1 MMKNLK
7 EQGFYVE
14 WTGGNCSAWVKKLPT
29 GQYIVITCG
38 GGCDHNFDVDMLV
51 GIYDGS
57 EDELMWGNLIES
69 FEIDLTKEVSA

>member
-1 MMKNLK
+1 MKTLK
-7 EQGFYVE
+7 DQGFYVE

-38 GGCDHNFDVDMLV
+38 SGCDHNFDKDILI

-57 EDELMWGNLIES
+57 EDELMWGNMIDS
-69 FEIDLTKEVSA
+69 FEIDLQKEEA

>member
-1 MMKNLK
+1 MKSLK
-7 EQGFYVE
+7 DQGFYVE
-14 WTGGNCSAWVKKLPT
+14 WTGGNCSAWVKKLLT

-69 FEIDLTKEVSA
+69 FEIDLTNEVST

>member
-1 MMKNLK
+1 MKNLK

-29 GQYIVITCG
+29 GQFIVITCG
-38 GGCDHNFDVDMLV
+38 GGCDHRFETDMLV

-57 EDELMWGNLIES
+57 EDELMWGNMIES
-69 FEIDLTKEVSA
+69 FEIDLTKGDEA

>member
-1 MMKNLK
+1 MKSLK

-69 FEIDLTKEVSA
+69 FEIDLTKEVIE

>member
-1 MMKNLK
+1 MKDLK

-14 WTGGNCSAWVKKLPT
+14 WTGGGCSAWVKKLPT

-38 GGCDHNFDVDMLV
+38 SGCDHRFDKDILV

-57 EDELMWGNLIES
+57 EDEGMWGEIIDS
-69 FEIDLTKEVSA
+69 FEIDLTTEEV

>member
-1 MMKNLK
+1 MKTLK
-7 EQGFYVE
+7 DQGFYVD

-38 GGCDHNFDVDMLV
+38 GGCDHNFDKDILI

-57 EDELMWGNLIES
+57 EDELMWGNMIDS
-69 FEIDLTKEVSA
+69 FEIDLQKEEA

>member
-1 MMKNLK
+1 MKNLK
-7 EQGFYVE
+7 DQGFYVE

-69 FEIDLTKEVSA
+69 FEIDLTKEVIE

>member
-1 MMKNLK
+1 MKSLK
-7 EQGFYVE
+7 DQGFYVE

-38 GGCDHNFDVDMLV
+38 GGCDHNFDIDMLV

-69 FEIDLTKEVSA
+69 FEIDLTKEVTE

>member
-1 MMKNLK
+1 MKDLK
-7 EQGFYVE
+7 NQGFYVE

-38 GGCDHNFDVDMLV
+38 GGCDHNFENDMLI

-57 EDELMWGNLIES
+57 EDELMWGNLIDS
-69 FEIDLTKEVSA
+69 FEIDLTKGNL

>member
-1 MMKNLK
+1 MKSLK
-7 EQGFYVE
+7 DQGFYVE
-14 WTGGNCSAWVKKLPT
+14 WTGVNCSAWVKKLPT

>member
-1 MMKNLK
+1 MKDLK

-38 GGCDHNFDVDMLV
+38 GGCDHNFESDMLI

-57 EDELMWGNLIES
+57 EDELMWGNLIDS
-69 FEIDLTKEVSA
+69 FEIDLTKDVA

>member
-1 MMKNLK
+1 MKNLK

-69 FEIDLTKEVSA
+69 FEIDLTKEVTE